1 MGIEN
6 LFSTIKK
13 NKLTHNSLNS
23 LNSLNSSNESE
34 NDKISCNYL
43 YIDFN
48 SLIYLVTDILES
60 DFNYYLYCL
69 IINKKDDK
77 CNMIE
82 QKYNFNSNINS
93 YEEYCNYMNPDK
105 ILDLFKIN
113 LYAYIDNLIGNIFI
127 VNDIKNI
134 YMAFDGTPTLAKII
148 EKKKRRY
155 IKYLV
160 NSLKDNVFNRLKNTI
175 DEPRQILNEYYLS
188 INSAYN
194 KWTLCIQEIYNYLIS
209 PEYKLK
215 SKEKYINLI
224 NIEISSSYEFG
235 EGEKKIMEHILNYKQ
250 EGSYVIFSPDADVV
264 LISLLLQ
271 NKLKKQN
278 INNTF
283 NLIRHNQTYDE
294 IENISICQL
303 RENILNSVI
312 NKMNNFRKYNHNV
325 DNIIDDIVGLF
336 TFFGN
341 DFIPKIESLNM
352 KNGINI
358 ILDIYVK
365 HLNWC
370 RGNNIYLLFEENGM
384 TRINF
389 DVLINIINK
398 ISEYE
403 DKLIFDKYLSSEYKN
418 FNYLSNIFEP
428 NSVTPFFIDRLN
440 RYCHGFNKIIR
451 YIRLNPNCSSDEI
464 FNNVIN
470 NFSDKDNFINQF
482 IKIEGTYDNSIENE
496 TYIKSI
502 IDKIIEKLK
511 DTNSYKCGLKLVKYS
526 DIISDRFHQKCM
538 KDNLAHDDMEITQ
551 YDIEIYKLEKR
562 MDSYKDLGIDTENKI
577 GVTELKYKNSEY
589 KIYTDKNI
597 DDKKKFYYE
606 KVMNCYTSEAINY
619 ICKDYIKGFFWVIDY
634 YFNKNNRNININN
647 ISIWNYKYDHAP
659 YFNEL
664 RLYMNSVY
672 NKNNEFNKLFQYV
685 SDINN
690 DTYVKAIDFMNSF
703 EQYLFI
709 TPNIKKLN
717 IPEIYKNI
725 INDDNIFIDINEIIN
740 KILNGDKTL
749 FDTYNV
755 KFLNKGNIIGLKNC
769 DYKYYMNKVSSLRT
783 YINDID
789 LFSVEL

>member
-13 NKLTHNSLNS
+13 NKLTNNTLFNT
-23 LNSLNSSNESE
+23 NTNID
-34 NDKISCNYL
+34 DKISCNYL

-48 SLIYLVTDILES
+48 SVIYLVTDILES

-77 CNMIE
+77 CISIE
-82 QKYNFNSNINS
+82 QKYNFNFNS

-113 LYAYIDNLIGNIFI
+113 LYAYIDNIIQNIFI
-127 VNDIKNI
+127 ITDIKDI
-134 YMAFDGTPTLAKII
+134 YMAFDGTPSLAKII

-160 NSLKDNVFNRLKNTI
+160 NSLKDNIFNRLRNTI

-188 INSAYN
+188 INSAFN
-194 KWTLCIQEIYNYLIS
+194 KWTLCIQEIYNNLIS
-209 PEYKLK
+209 PEYKSK
-215 SKEKYINLI
+215 SKEKYINLT

-235 EGEKKIMEHILNYKQ
+235 EGEKKIMEHILNYKK

-283 NLIRHNQTYDE
+283 NLIRHNQNYDE

-303 RENILNSVI
+303 RENLLNNII

-325 DNIIDDIVGLF
+325 DNVIDDIIGLF

-341 DFIPKIESLNM
+341 DFLPKIESLNI

-370 RGNNIYLLFEENGM
+370 RGNNIYLLFEENNI
-384 TRINF
+384 TKINY

-418 FNYLSNIFEP
+418 FNYLSDILEP
-428 NSVTPFFIDRLN
+428 NTVTPFFIDRLN

-451 YIRLNPNCSSDEI
+451 YIRLNPNTNSDEI

-470 NFSDKDNFINQF
+470 IFSDKDNFINQF
-482 IKIEGTYDNSIENE
+482 IKIEGAYDNSVDKK
-496 TYIKSI
+496 TYTKSI
-502 IDKIIEKLK
+502 IDKIIEKIK

-526 DIISDRFHQKCM
+526 DVISDRFHQKCM
-538 KDNLAHDDMEITQ
+538 KDNLSHDDMEITQ

-577 GVTELKYKNSEY
+577 GITELKYKNSEY
-589 KIYTDKNI
+589 KIYTDKYI

-606 KVMNCYTSEAINY
+606 KVMNCYTPEAINY

-647 ISIWNYKYDHAP
+647 ISIWNYKYDHVP

-664 RLYMNSVY
+664 RIYINSVY
-672 NKNNEFNKLFQYV
+672 NKNNEFNKLFQSV

-690 DTYVKAIDFMNSF
+690 DTYVKATDFMNSF

-709 TPNIKKLN
+709 TPNIKKMN

-740 KILNGDKTL
+740 KISTGDKTL

-783 YINDID
+783 YINEID